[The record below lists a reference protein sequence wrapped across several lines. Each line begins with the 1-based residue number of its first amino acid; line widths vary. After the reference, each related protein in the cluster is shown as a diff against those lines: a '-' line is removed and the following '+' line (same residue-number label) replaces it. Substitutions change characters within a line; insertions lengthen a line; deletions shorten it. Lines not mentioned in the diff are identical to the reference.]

1 VSSDLPLL
9 ADPLAA
15 AEVKKLRAAARRTH
29 AFIRFLELTAPMNTR
44 VVFAEGDRVLRADLN
59 QEQKRFYDR
68 VITER
73 EEHKLHLL
81 CGRAGT
87 GKTYATAAIQH
98 RLELMGIRCAAVSF
112 MWTAVFQMKVTCEK
126 SSIHRFLGLSVD
138 ELRPERVA
146 KLQPGTKKLDALKER
161 VSGLG
166 ALFVDEISTTAPE
179 LLVAMDK
186 MLRLVLNPD
195 LPFGGLIVIL
205 LGDFAQLPPVKA
217 TSLAQLAVRCSRRNY
232 QSENRAQRGDHM
244 VEDEAASLFVSFR
257 KFDLFE
263 AERCKGDPAWSAFTR
278 GFSPSS
284 AEPPITASDVEALK
298 NMRLSA
304 SVMNNAPEL
313 QFATVAAQTNFEVK
327 IINNLQTFRFAKALG
342 DPVFRTISSIQCAG
356 GRSDQVAE
364 GNTGLGLGIGLEQRL

>member
-1 VSSDLPLL
+1 
-9 ADPLAA
+9 
-15 AEVKKLRAAARRTH
+15 
-29 AFIRFLELTAPMNTR
+29 M
-44 VVFAEGDRVLRADLN
+44 
-59 QEQKRFYDR
+59 
-68 VITER
+68 
-73 EEHKLHLL
+73 
-81 CGRAGT
+81 
-87 GKTYATAAIQH
+87 
-98 RLELMGIRCAAVSF
+98 
-112 MWTAVFQMKVTCEK
+112 
-126 SSIHRFLGLSVD
+126 
-138 ELRPERVA
+138 
-146 KLQPGTKKLDALKER
+146 
-161 VSGLG
+161 
-166 ALFVDEISTTAPE
+166 
-179 LLVAMDK
+179 
-186 MLRLVLNPD
+186 NPD